1 MATKKRGKK
10 ANKKVSKK
18 KTGKKAA
25 KRGPNKVRDGKP
37 SKGKNPYAPF
47 KDKKN
52 IGNYAKNM
60 ILQGKSTATII
71 EKVVGKFSDSKI
83 NSTAV
88 SYYRAALEK
97 EGFDVPAAS

>member
-1 MATKKRGKK
+1 MATKKGKGKK
-10 ANKKVSKK
+10 KSKK
-18 KTGKKAA
+18 KTGS
-25 KRGPNKVRDGKP
+25 KRGPNKVRAGKV
-37 SKGKNPYAPF
+37 SKAKAPYAPF

-60 ILQGKSTATII
+60 ILQGKPTSEII
-71 EKVVGKFSDSKI
+71 DKVVNKFSDSKI

-97 EGFDVPAAS
+97 EGYSVPAAS

>member
-10 ANKKVSKK
+10 VSKK
-18 KTGKKAA
+18 KASKKKVA
-25 KRGPNKVRDGKP
+25 KRGPNKVRDGKA
-37 SKGKNPYAPF
+37 SKAKNPYAPF

-52 IGNYAKNM
+52 IGNYSKNM
-60 ILQGKSTATII
+60 ILQGKATTEII
-71 EKVVGKFSDSKI
+71 ERVVNKFPDSKI

-97 EGFDVPAAS
+97 EGFSVPAAS

>member
-1 MATKKRGKK
+1 MATKKK
-10 ANKKVSKK
+10 SKK
-18 KTGKKAA
+18 KSKKKGAS
-25 KRGPNKVRDGKP
+25 KRGPNKVREGKV
-37 SKGKNPYAPF
+37 SQAKAPYKPF

-60 ILQGKSTATII
+60 ILRGESTSDII
-71 EKVVGKFSDSKI
+71 EKVIGKFSDSKI

-97 EGFDVPAAS
+97 EGYSVPAAS

>member
-1 MATKKRGKK
+1 MATKKK
-10 ANKKVSKK
+10 SKK
-18 KTGKKAA
+18 KTGKKKGKKVS
-25 KRGPNKVRDGKP
+25 KRGPNKVRDGKA
-37 SKGKNPYAPF
+37 SKAKVPYAPF

-60 ILQGKSTATII
+60 ILQGKTTSTII
-71 EKVVGKFSDSKI
+71 DKVVSKFSDSKI

-97 EGFDVPAAS
+97 EGFTVPAAS

>member
-1 MATKKRGKK
+1 MATKKKGKK
-10 ANKKVSKK
+10 KGKVSKK
-18 KTGKKAA
+18 KTAS
-25 KRGPNKVRDGKP
+25 KRGPNKVRDGKV
-37 SKGKNPYAPF
+37 SKAKAPYAPF

-60 ILQGKSTATII
+60 ILQGKPTSEII
-71 EKVVGKFSDSKI
+71 ERVVNKFSDSKI

-97 EGFDVPAAS
+97 EGYSVPAAS